1 MDAYSFDV
9 GQWFL
14 YDARMGRVHS
24 AGNWVIKVQGN
35 EHPPVH
41 AHVLHPDGRASIGL
55 DGTVVNSGASVS
67 VIAQAVAWVT
77 ANAALV
83 RAEWDRMNNPP
94 PR

>member
-14 YDARMGRVHS
+14 YDARMARIHS
-24 AGNWVIKVQGN
+24 ASNWVIKVQGN

-55 DGTVVNSGASVS
+55 TARWSIPAFPSASS
-67 VIAQAVAWVT
+67 RKRW
-77 ANAALV
+77 
-83 RAEWDRMNNPP
+83 RG
-94 PR
+94 